1 MHRVL
6 PALLILLLIPASVLA
21 ARGPASFSAG
31 RSLIAASSSPGNAYF
46 AGVSVVST
54 APVAGDLSV
63 LGGSIVAAAPVQGD
77 ELLLAGSI
85 SLRAPVAGDLR
96 AVGGSI
102 GIESAVAGD
111 LAAFGFSVHSSGRTL
126 GSSFIIAADI
136 ALSGGAGGPVTAYG
150 NNVSLAGD
158 FSGDVSIVAAGRV
171 SLAPGTVIRGKLS
184 YQAPDVAAI
193 PASATVIGGVEYTSA
208 SYLPDAGTSRALAL
222 ASIGFFLFA
231 RILGALILA
240 GLLAGLFPKL
250 AEMVADRAYAG
261 RPRSILLTTL
271 LGFAILVA
279 TPVLIALLALT
290 FVGIGLAFLLLI
302 IYALLALFAL
312 LYAGILL
319 GGIFARRVMKRKHIL
334 WRDGMLGMFALSIT
348 ALVPVVGALA
358 AALLTVFSAGA
369 LLQIFFHFAFPRE
382 ERTPEML

>member
-1 MHRVL
+1 MRMRRAL

-31 RSLIAASSSPGNAYF
+31 RSLVVASSSPGNAYF

-63 LGGSIVAAAPVQGD
+63 FGGSVVAAAPVMGD

-85 SLRAPVAGDLR
+85 SMRAPVAGDLR

-102 GIESAVAGD
+102 DIEGPVAGD
-111 LAAFGFSVHSSGRTL
+111 LAAFGFSVHSSSRTL
-126 GSSFIIAADI
+126 GSSFVIAANI
-136 ALSGGAGGPVTAYG
+136 ALFGGAGGPVTAYG
-150 NNVSLAGD
+150 NNVSLSGE
-158 FSGDVSIVAAGRV
+158 FSGDVSIVAAGHI
-171 SLAPGTVIRGKLS
+171 SLAPDTVIRGKLS

-193 PASATVIGGVEYTSA
+193 PDSATVIGGIEYTSA

-231 RILGALILA
+231 RVLGALILA

-250 AEMVADRAYAG
+250 AEAVVDRAYVG
-261 RPRSILLTTL
+261 RARSVLLTTL

-279 TPVLIALLALT
+279 TPVLIALLTLT

-319 GGIFARRVMKRKHIL
+319 GGVFARRVMKREDIL
-334 WRDGMLGMFALSIT
+334 WRDGMLGMLALSVV
-348 ALVPVVGALA
+348 ALVPVIGVLA
-358 AALLTVFSAGA
+358 ASLLTVFAAGA

-382 ERTPEML
+382 ERAP